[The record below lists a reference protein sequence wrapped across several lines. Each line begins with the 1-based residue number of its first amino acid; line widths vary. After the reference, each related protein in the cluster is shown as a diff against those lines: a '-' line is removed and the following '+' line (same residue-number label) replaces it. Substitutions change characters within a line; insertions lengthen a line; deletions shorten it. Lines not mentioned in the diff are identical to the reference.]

1 MKMIRAIVYESNTG
15 FTKKYA
21 ELLSAQTGLPCY
33 SLSENKVNGG
43 DSIIYLGWLCAG
55 KIKGYAK
62 ASKNFNIRAVAGVG
76 LRGQDAEALSQLIEQ
91 NNTGAT
97 PAFYLQGG
105 VDIQRL
111 RGLNKIILKAAVKA
125 MAGKDGNPES
135 KDTLYS
141 YKDYVSPDNLRGLLS
156 WYKSAV

>member
-1 MKMIRAIVYESNTG
+1 MIRAIIYESNTG

-21 ELLSAQTGLPCY
+21 QLLSVQTGLPCHA
-33 SLSENKVNGG
+33 LSENKVTSG

-62 ASKNFNIRAVAGVG
+62 ASKRYNVRAVAGVG
-76 LRGQDAEALSQLIEQ
+76 LRAQDAEALGQLIKQ
-91 NNTGAT
+91 NKTAGR

-105 VDIQRL
+105 VDIQKL
-111 RGLNKIILKAAVKA
+111 RGLNKIMLKAAVKA
-125 MAGKDGNPES
+125 MAGKKGKPGSE
-135 KDTLYS
+135 DTLYS
-141 YKDYVSPDNLRGLLS
+141 FKDFVSPDNLSGLLG

>member
-1 MKMIRAIVYESNTG
+1 MIRAVVYESNTG

-21 ELLSAQTGLPCY
+21 ELLSVQTGLPCHP
-33 SLSENKVNGG
+33 LSENKVKSG

-55 KIKGYAK
+55 RIKGYAK
-62 ASKNFNIRAVAGVG
+62 AAKKYNVRAVAGVG
-76 LRGQDAEALSQLIEQ
+76 LRAQDAEALSQLIKQ
-91 NNTGAT
+91 NNTGDI

-105 VDIQRL
+105 VDIQKL

-125 MAGKDGNPES
+125 MAGKES
-135 KDTLYS
+135 EPGSEETLYS
-141 YKDYVSPDNLRGLLS
+141 FKDYVSTDNLSGLLG